1 MLLGIVGAIGAL
13 LTLSYSVHH
22 TWNTGGCCNT
32 QHWAGPAYRTPDFYW
47 CRKFGPIYSD
57 FCVVVS
63 KSSSD
68 PACSLWN
75 GKRVGHKMFIFYS
88 SVSPFCE
95 KMPEDVVGLHLF
107 VSMCCSIALPFSRT
121 VSKGN
126 TWQLSEAKLAV
137 STLPS
142 WGGELAWR
150 TAHFT
155 KQISFP
161 IPGKA
166 PFLSEAQ
173 NAWRELIIP
182 VILFTPLA
190 KTLSKMLWPR
200 LIHII
205 GLSAVQRVVCDLCNF
220 NTENPSDGVS
230 VYVLFTYWYLA
241 SIQWASEWSHI
252 SSRWPCHISG
262 KQIPCKHFCWE
273 CRD

>member
-22 TWNTGGCCNT
+22 TWNAGGCCIT
-32 QHWAGPAYRTPDFYW
+32 QHWAGPAYRIPDFYW
-47 CRKFGPIYSD
+47 CKKFGPIYSD

-137 STLPS
+137 STLAKLGRRTGLKNSSFHKTDLISYS
-142 WGGELAWR
+142 WQS
-150 TAHFT
+150 TF
-155 KQISFP
+155 SFW
-161 IPGKA
+161 GSECLEGTDYSGD
-166 PFLSEAQ
+166 PFH
-173 NAWRELIIP
+173 
-182 VILFTPLA
+182 T
-190 KTLSKMLWPR
+190 
-200 LIHII
+200 I
-205 GLSAVQRVVCDLCNF
+205 G
-220 NTENPSDGVS
+220 
-230 VYVLFTYWYLA
+230 
-241 SIQWASEWSHI
+241 
-252 SSRWPCHISG
+252 
-262 KQIPCKHFCWE
+262 
-273 CRD
+273 